1 MVFFFKS
8 IKEMNRGRS
17 IRGEGKREVSCNASA
32 DGEVGDGGEVAGDEG
47 IHSRG
52 I

>member
-1 MVFFFKS
+1 
-8 IKEMNRGRS
+8 MNRGRS

-32 DGEVGDGGEVAGDEG
+32 DGEVGDGCEVADDGG
-47 IHSRG
+47 IHSGG